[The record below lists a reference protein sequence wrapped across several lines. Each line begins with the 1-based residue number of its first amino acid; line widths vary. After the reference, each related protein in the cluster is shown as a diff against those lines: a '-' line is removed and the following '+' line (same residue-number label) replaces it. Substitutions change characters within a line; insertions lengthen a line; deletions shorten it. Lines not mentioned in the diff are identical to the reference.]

1 MFFFDAAT
9 LPTVPCLLFGQTL
22 KQVQSMKVGDGAKIL
37 GCLMGGLA
45 NSKNTIYTDFQVEAQ
60 PSFFWGQ
67 TGSWRLNEGSRFGL
81 GNYS

>member
-9 LPTVPCLLFGQTL
+9 LPTSPCLSSGQAL

-45 NSKNTIYTDFQVEAQ
+45 DSKA
-60 PSFFWGQ
+60 
-67 TGSWRLNEGSRFGL
+67 
-81 GNYS
+81 